1 MRPGLGRRDSGFG
14 AQAPAT
20 VRTCALRSAKS
31 RIPNPQSRQQGFTL
45 LEVIAAIM
53 LLGIAFAALLKV
65 AGGAMALSRNA
76 AAHDEAALW
85 ARSALDSAYVTEAVT
100 PGSRSGKF
108 NARYRWTLTTTAWQP
123 PGSQPGEN
131 ALGLYRLDLAVR
143 WGSAAHPQVAHFET
157 LRLGPAQADTP

>member
-1 MRPGLGRRDSGFG
+1 MRPGLGIGDSGFG
-14 AQAPAT
+14 RAQRASAH
-20 VRTCALRSAKS
+20 RGGGLRPKS
-31 RIPNPQSRQQGFTL
+31 RIPSPESRQQGFTL